1 MSHQKPTVNQL
12 THSDDQFRLLVE
24 QVQDYAI
31 FLLDPTGHVAT
42 WNAGAERIKGYSTSE
57 IIGQPYTTFFTE
69 EDRATSKPERLMRR
83 ARRHGRVEDE
93 GWRVRKDGSRFW
105 ADAVLTALHDA
116 EGHLLC
122 YAKVTR
128 DLTARRQLEEQRSLI
143 KALQETAEASARSR
157 ADVEADRILLH
168 TVVRQMPAGVIVA
181 ASPTGKLILGNE
193 QVEQI
198 FRHPFHASKNVAEY
212 VVYRGFHP
220 DGRPYRSEDWPLART
235 LMTGEV
241 VRDEE
246 IEILR
251 GDGSRGIILASAAPV
266 HDRQGEIVAGVVT
279 FTDITERKQI
289 EREREHLLASEAV
302 ARVEAERG
310 REQLQQFLG
319 MVAHDL
325 RNPLTSILA
334 SAQLLDRRE
343 MSPDRRERRE
353 RTAATIANQAHRM
366 NAMIDSLVDAACI
379 GAGEL
384 KMQPAPMDLVAL
396 ERQVVEARQVTT
408 AQHYLLLEA
417 PDRLEGTWDAARLE
431 QAMDNLIGNAIKYSP
446 NGGEVRVRIERQDG
460 QALVSVTD
468 QGLGVHPKELPQ
480 LFQLFSR
487 LGSAGTIEGSGLGLY
502 IVRGI
507 VEAHGGR
514 IWAESAG
521 PGQGSTFYLTL
532 PLG

>member
-1 MSHQKPTVNQL
+1 
-12 THSDDQFRLLVE
+12 
-24 QVQDYAI
+24 
-31 FLLDPTGHVAT
+31 
-42 WNAGAERIKGYSTSE
+42 
-57 IIGQPYTTFFTE
+57 
-69 EDRATSKPERLMRR
+69 
-83 ARRHGRVEDE
+83 
-93 GWRVRKDGSRFW
+93 
-105 ADAVLTALHDA
+105 
-116 EGHLLC
+116 
-122 YAKVTR
+122 
-128 DLTARRQLEEQRSLI
+128 
-143 KALQETAEASARSR
+143 
-157 ADVEADRILLH
+157 
-168 TVVRQMPAGVIVA
+168 MPAGVIVA
-181 ASPTGKLILGNE
+181 ASPTGNLILGNE

-198 FRHPFHASKNVAEY
+198 FRHPFHASQNVAEY
-212 VVYRGFHP
+212 AVYLGFYP
-220 DGRPYRSEDWPLART
+220 DGRPYRPEEWPLART
-235 LMTGEV
+235 LLTGEV

-279 FTDITERKQI
+279 FTDIAERKQI

-302 ARVEAERG
+302 ARAEAVTR
-310 REQLQQFLG
+310 REQLQRFLG
-319 MVAHDL
+319 MAAHDL

-334 SAQLLDRRE
+334 SAQLLERHGT
-343 MSPDRRERRE
+343 SPDHRE
-353 RTAATIANQAHRM
+353 RTAVMIANQARRM
-366 NAMIDSLVDAACI
+366 NAMVDALVDAARI

-384 KMQPAPMDLVAL
+384 KIQPAPMDLVAL
-396 ERQVVEARQVTT
+396 ERQVIEARQVTT
-408 AQHYLLLEA
+408 AQHHILLEA
-417 PDRLEGTWDAARLE
+417 PERLEGTWDAARLE

-446 NGGEVRVRIERQDG
+446 NGGEVRIRIERQDS
-460 QALVSVTD
+460 QALVSVSD
-468 QGLGVHPKELPQ
+468 QGLRPEELTQ